1 MADEPRPDTLEME
14 DMFSGED
21 GVEHPL
27 MREAF
32 RALEAKYRKFFEAS
46 HEMRFAVNRAG
57 RLLEVNQAGVEIFGY
72 LSKEELLEIPSMS
85 CLYADPG
92 DRDRLQQKI
101 EEDGFVQDYEIKMKR
116 KDGSAFV
123 SSVTACLWSEED
135 GTVCWEGLLQDITE
149 RKRWKEALRKAE
161 RQNKEISLS
170 EKQIRSLNQH
180 ILNMLMVMSHD
191 IRGPLVSIAATLKL
205 LIRGTYGNMD
215 KSVYHTLQ
223 DLMARVAQLIGIAED
238 CLGKANS
245 VEGAMRMDREMLD
258 LRQDII
264 DPVLDE
270 LSNDIQRNGIMIDNR
285 LGAIPAGTIP
295 VHVNKMWLKAV
306 FRNLFKNAI
315 KYGDRGCT
323 IAFGFEDH
331 DSHYRIN
338 VYNSGS
344 NIPEE
349 HRDKLFTRFGRIE
362 TSGNEKREGVGL
374 GLFLI
379 KEIIRRHGGDIWYQ
393 AKPDGSDFIFTIAKE
408 KGMA

>member
-1 MADEPRPDTLEME
+1 
-14 DMFSGED
+14 
-21 GVEHPL
+21 
-27 MREAF
+27 
-32 RALEAKYRKFFEAS
+32 
-46 HEMRFAVNRAG
+46 
-57 RLLEVNQAGVEIFGY
+57 
-72 LSKEELLEIPSMS
+72 
-85 CLYADPG
+85 
-92 DRDRLQQKI
+92 
-101 EEDGFVQDYEIKMKR
+101 
-116 KDGSAFV
+116 
-123 SSVTACLWSEED
+123 
-135 GTVCWEGLLQDITE
+135 
-149 RKRWKEALRKAE
+149 
-161 RQNKEISLS
+161 
-170 EKQIRSLNQH
+170 
-180 ILNMLMVMSHD
+180 
-191 IRGPLVSIAATLKL
+191 
-205 LIRGTYGNMD
+205 
-215 KSVYHTLQ
+215 
-223 DLMARVAQLIGIAED
+223 MARVAQLIGIAED

-344 NIPEE
+344 TIPEE